1 LASKAGTSLVEK
13 TTSIGGGKAM
23 SSAGKIKGL
32 SSAGKYA
39 AGVAGGVAGG
49 YALGSAGNQNQV
61 KQAAVGLLMN
71 VGINFDMAVDLVN
84 AEAKNQYQ

>member
-1 LASKAGTSLVEK
+1 MASS
-13 TTSIGGGKAM
+13 
-23 SSAGKIKGL
+23 GKIKGL

-39 AGVAGGVAGG
+39 AGAVGGVAGG
-49 YALGSAGNQNQV
+49 YALGSAGNQDKNQV

-84 AEAKNQYQ
+84 AEAQNLYQ